1 MYSIKNFEQ
10 FEDLELIN
18 SFDDENSK
26 EKFLDEDLKS
36 TISEMLV

>member
-1 MYSIKNFEQ
+1 MLSIKNFEQ
-10 FEDLELIN
+10 FEDLELMN